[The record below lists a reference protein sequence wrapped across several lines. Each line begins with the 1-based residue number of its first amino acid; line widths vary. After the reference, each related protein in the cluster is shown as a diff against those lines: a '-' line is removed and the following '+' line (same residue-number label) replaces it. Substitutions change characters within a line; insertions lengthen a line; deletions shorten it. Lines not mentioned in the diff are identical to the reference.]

1 MDWKSLLLPLL
12 MTFITGVI
20 GVYARKFGEKTSAH
34 IEEEIFDKH
43 SVPEQIVEEEK
54 DEEEPSIIEQ
64 VLQTGPMMQ
73 GALGIALAPS
83 VAIAEEAKTIAP
95 VVKKDTEELQEV
107 ITVTNGKYSKV
118 ETKEGEYVINGKPVK
133 VNGTV
138 ERTITVTDGV
148 KEETVKHSLE
158 MSTKEVINTQQK
170 ALPAKVSLISGKEFE
185 FSKQSDNGSGT
196 VTLQTYKVNAVTSK
210 RFRLQNR
217 YFQSDSFFN
226 LNSILDSISKLKEK
240 ANGVTINNI
249 GVCLS
254 TGVGFDVFHLLV
266 GQNLLSLD
274 LKQELS
280 EQQIEQLVVLP
291 AFFNGT
297 CETLKMYVVYSL
309 QSVDELTIKSNSI
322 IERVDKNGYYY
333 CYMSDLFGI
342 PENLLRIDE
351 VFESDDSKIKLLH
364 RSIPVKN
371 INSKS
376 MRIITSFIK
385 RSDMGAFDKPKYHA
399 NKKLF
404 NSEFAIDKKF
414 ILNKFRYKVKE
425 QFNVIKHSNKVLPV
439 YGVIVLLHDR
449 INDILH
455 IYDLTISERYVDSIN
470 TEIGD
475 TKDLLQMIK
484 EVFIIQQKDVSNLPI
499 EELSIFV
506 VS

>member
-43 SVPEQIVEEEK
+43 SVPEAQVEEKED
-54 DEEEPSIIEQ
+54 DEDQSIIEQ

-83 VAIAEEAKTIAP
+83 VAIAEEAKVIAP
-95 VVKKDTEELQEV
+95 VIKKDTEELQEV
-107 ITVTNGKYSKV
+107 ITVTDGKYSKI
-118 ETKEGEYVINGKPVK
+118 ETKEGEYIINGKPVK

-138 ERTITVTDGV
+138 ERTITVTDGI
-148 KEETVKHSLE
+148 KEEIVKQSLE
-158 MSTKEVINTQQK
+158 MSTKEVLNVQQK
-170 ALPAKVSLISGKEFE
+170 ALPAKISLITGKEFE
-185 FSKQSDNGSGT
+185 FSKQSNNSIGT
-196 VTLQTYKVNAVTSK
+196 VVVQTYKVNAVTSK

-217 YFQSDSFFN
+217 YFQSESFFN
-226 LNSILDSISKLKEK
+226 LKSMLEGIEKLKEK
-240 ANGVTINNI
+240 SSGATINNI
-249 GVCLS
+249 GICLS
-254 TGVGFDVFHLLV
+254 TGVGFDVFHLLL

-274 LKQELS
+274 LRQELS
-280 EQQIEQLVVLP
+280 EEQIEQLIVLP

-297 CETLKMYVVYSL
+297 CETLKMYIVYNL
-309 QSVDELTIKSNSI
+309 QSTDELTVKSNTI
-322 IERVDKNGYYY
+322 LERVDKNGYYY

-371 INSKS
+371 INAKS

-385 RSDMGAFDKPKYHA
+385 RSDMGTFDKPKYHA

-404 NSEFAIDKKF
+404 NNEFAIDRKF
-414 ILNKFRYKVKE
+414 ILTKFRYKVKE
-425 QFNVIKHSNKVLPV
+425 QFNVIKHSDKVLPV
-439 YGVIVLLHDR
+439 YGIIVLLHDR
-449 INDILH
+449 INNILH
-455 IYDLTISERYVDSIN
+455 IYDLTISERYVDNVN
-470 TEIGD
+470 TDIGD